1 MSGQLGDPAPPTTA
15 SPKKLPPAPAP
26 SSTPTAVDSKH
37 VVEPAD
43 PPPPAP
49 EAKVVPLVPE
59 PDGVS
64 SVSDPLPDSQIN
76 VQSEE
81 QTEPLADENVSEVV
95 QSRSE
100 TQEPPLP
107 VEGEAGNQSGLDTAA
122 PTEVETEPQITQ
134 SEASPAEKPK
144 EEHGPEKVPDMV
156 EEPPVLTSDAVLQ
169 EVPPEIEQ
177 TSPKDSNVPTDEVL
191 ERTEVEQGDQS
202 VKTQVEQV
210 EPEPV
215 MDGAGLRDVPPP
227 PPCPSPPPQ
236 GEIAEVVESVASRS
250 DEAQQDP
257 TPDSGKEEPQ
267 KILLS
272 EEPQKIL
279 LPEEPQ
285 KILLSEEPQKI
296 LFSEEP
302 QKILLSEEPTSESKP
317 LVSEGEVQEP
327 KLPEPPEEVKDL
339 REAPEQNSEENK
351 VSEKVSTEEETVELQ
366 IAQRADE
373 EMSGEIKATET
384 TAEEKTV
391 EEKVYEDQK
400 EEGNKNEPSQGPEEQ
415 RFCNNDAASEP
426 LNEVKADEGKGLEE
440 EGTEEKEPTD
450 QKGPEEKVNGAESSQ
465 DSPSDDTENICQEE
479 KDKRE
484 VEIPKDE
491 TQKMIRTE
499 TETDGDKHQNRNTEE
514 SAQMVPDVIKGEEM
528 LIRDGSETC
537 SKHTKCDATSQKET
551 EEERNETGAR
561 EKALIKDEEGNEGAA
576 QIQETVSDAQKSAGS
591 NQGDMATPGCLKEK
605 LEGETTERNLED
617 GGVAAAVVSV
627 AEAQV
632 LPHVADEKE
641 SQEENVNSEE
651 TNRAED
657 QPLGK
662 ASDGEVVAEVTVAFS
677 KETRGC
683 DGLCASSQS
692 VKKKLL

>member
-1 MSGQLGDPAPPTTA
+1 MPPTTA

-49 EAKVVPLVPE
+49 KAKVVPLVPE

-81 QTEPLADENVSEVV
+81 QKEPLADENVSEVV
-95 QSRSE
+95 QSSSE

-107 VEGEAGNQSGLDTAA
+107 IEGEAENQSGLDKEA
-122 PTEVETEPQITQ
+122 PAEVETEPQNGQ

-144 EEHGPEKVPDMV
+144 EEPGPEKVPDMA
-156 EEPPVLTSDAVLQ
+156 EEPSPVLTSDAVLQ
-169 EVPPEIEQ
+169 EVPPEIEE
-177 TSPKDSNVPTDEVL
+177 TSPKDSNTPTDEVL

-202 VKTQVEQV
+202 DKTQLEQV
-210 EPEPV
+210 EPEPPI
-215 MDGAGLRDVPPP
+215 DGAGLRDGPPP
-227 PPCPSPPPQ
+227 SPSSPPQ

-257 TPDSGKEEPQ
+257 TPDSGKVSEEPQ

-279 LPEEPQ
+279 V
-285 KILLSEEPQKI
+285 
-296 LFSEEP
+296 
-302 QKILLSEEPTSESKP
+302 SEEPTSESKP

-339 REAPEQNSEENK
+339 REAPRQNSEENK
-351 VSEKVSTEEETVELQ
+351 VSEKVSTKEETVELQ
-366 IAQRADE
+366 IAQRVDE
-373 EMSGEIKATET
+373 EMSSEIKATET
-384 TAEEKTV
+384 TTEEITV

-400 EEGNKNEPSQGPEEQ
+400 EEGSKNEPSNGYEEQ
-415 RFCNNDAASEP
+415 QFCNNDAASEP
-426 LNEVKADEGKGLEE
+426 LNEVKADEGKRLEE
-440 EGTEEKEPTD
+440 EGTEEEEPKD

-499 TETDGDKHQNRNTEE
+499 TETVSVTDGDKHQNRNTEE

-537 SKHTKCDATSQKET
+537 SQHTNCDATSQKET
-551 EEERNETGAR
+551 EEERNETGAW
-561 EKALIKDEEGNEGAA
+561 EKALIKDEEGKEGAS
-576 QIQETVSDAQKSAGS
+576 QIQETVSDAEKSAGS
-591 NQGDMATPGCLKEK
+591 SQGDMATPGCLKEK

-617 GGVAAAVVSV
+617 GGVAVAVVSV
-627 AEAQV
+627 AEAQI
-632 LPHVADEKE
+632 LLHVVDEKE
-641 SQEENVNSEE
+641 SQEENIDSEE
-651 TNRAED
+651 TNGAED

-677 KETRGC
+677 KEKRGC

-692 VKKKLL
+692 VKKIITTNYSSFVF

>member
-1 MSGQLGDPAPPTTA
+1 MPPTTA

-26 SSTPTAVDSKH
+26 SSTSTAVDSKH

-43 PPPPAP
+43 PPPPAS

-81 QTEPLADENVSEVV
+81 QKEPLADENVSEVV
-95 QSRSE
+95 QSSSKS
-100 TQEPPLP
+100 QEPLLP
-107 VEGEAGNQSGLDTAA
+107 VEGEAENQSGLDTAA
-122 PTEVETEPQITQ
+122 APAEVESEPEISQ

-144 EEHGPEKVPDMV
+144 EEPGPEKVPDMA
-156 EEPPVLTSDAVLQ
+156 EEPSPVLTSDTVLQ
-169 EVPPEIEQ
+169 EVPLEIEQ
-177 TSPKDSNVPTDEVL
+177 TSPKDSKVPNDEVL

-202 VKTQVEQV
+202 DKTQITARDQV

-215 MDGAGLRDVPPP
+215 IDGTGLRDDPPP
-227 PPCPSPPPQ
+227 PSPPQ
-236 GEIAEVVESVASRS
+236 GEIAEVVESVASGS

-257 TPDSGKEEPQ
+257 PPDSGKV
-267 KILLS
+267 S
-272 EEPQKIL
+272 EE
-279 LPEEPQ
+279 
-285 KILLSEEPQKI
+285 S
-296 LFSEEP
+296 

-317 LVSEGEVQEP
+317 LVSEREVQEP

-339 REAPEQNSEENK
+339 REAPEQNSEENN

-366 IAQRADE
+366 IAQRVDE

-391 EEKVYEDQK
+391 EEKVYEDAPK
-400 EEGNKNEPSQGPEEQ
+400 EEGSKNEPSSGSEEQ

-426 LNEVKADEGKGLEE
+426 LNEVKADEGKCLEE
-440 EGTEEKEPTD
+440 EGTEEKEPKD
-450 QKGPEEKVNGAESSQ
+450 QKGLEAKVNGAESSQ
-465 DSPSDDTENICQEE
+465 GSPSDDTETIRQEE

-499 TETDGDKHQNRNTEE
+499 TETVSMTDGDKHQNRNTEE

-528 LIRDGSETC
+528 LIRDGSETW
-537 SKHTKCDATSQKET
+537 SQQTNCDATSQKET

-561 EKALIKDEEGNEGAA
+561 EKTLIKDEEGKEGPV
-576 QIQETVSDAQKSAGS
+576 QIQETVSDAEKSTSS

-617 GGVAAAVVSV
+617 GGVAVAVVSV
-627 AEAQV
+627 AEAQI
-632 LPHVADEKE
+632 LLHVAEEKE
-641 SQEENVNSEE
+641 SQEENIKSEE
-651 TNRAED
+651 TNGAED

-677 KETRGC
+677 KEKRGC

-692 VKKKLL
+692 V